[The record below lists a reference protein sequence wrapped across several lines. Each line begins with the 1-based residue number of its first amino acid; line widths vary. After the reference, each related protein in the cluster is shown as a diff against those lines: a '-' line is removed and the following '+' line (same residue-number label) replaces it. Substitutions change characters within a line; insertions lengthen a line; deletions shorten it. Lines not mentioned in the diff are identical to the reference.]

1 MSEHH
6 YRICFIISKNTEHF
20 VKMSEHHYWICFII
34 SKNSE
39 HFVKMS
45 EQPYWMFLLMH
56 CKEMQKIEEELEYPN
71 FVLIAQLQFLIFFRR
86 IAKTLSW
93 MQNTST
99 GYSCQNQNVELYK
112 LWQDNKNALLR
123 LQLLQILVNSDLA
136 SLKRVNT
143 AVHVNVFVTI
153 AEHKY
158 WISLSRLQNNC
169 IMLAFFVTIAVC
181 RTIVLAFFVTIAV
194 CRTIVLAFFVTIAVC
209 RTIVFSFFVIITDC
223 RTPVSWITLS
233 RLQNTSTSYLL
244 LSRLQNAEHQ
254 YYCSSLCHDCRTPVQ
269 AIFCCQDCRMQNTST
284 TAALFVTISE
294 HQLAHFVVI
303 LDTGS
308 FCHDCHSRTQLLA
321 LFVIITD
328 CRTPVLAHFVTIA
341 DCRTPVL
348 AHFVTIADCGTQ
360 VLALFVI
367 HIHVDCRLPVL

>member
-6 YRICFIISKNTEHF
+6 YR
-20 VKMSEHHYWICFII
+20 ICFII

-86 IAKTLSW
+86 IAKTLSLI
-93 MQNTST
+93 QNTST

-169 IMLAFFVTIAVC
+169 ISFLCHDCSLQNNSIFFLC
-181 RTIVLAFFVTIAV
+181 HNY
-194 CRTIVLAFFVTIAVC
+194 
-209 RTIVFSFFVIITDC
+209 
-223 RTPVSWITLS
+223 
-233 RLQNTSTSYLL
+233 RLQNTRELRYWRLAFVVKIVYFVKINTRL
-244 LSRLQNAEHQ
+244 LSCL
-254 YYCSSLCHDCRTPVQ
+254 
-269 AIFCCQDCRMQNTST
+269 
-284 TAALFVTISE
+284 
-294 HQLAHFVVI
+294 
-303 LDTGS
+303 
-308 FCHDCHSRTQLLA
+308 
-321 LFVIITD
+321 
-328 CRTPVLAHFVTIA
+328 
-341 DCRTPVL
+341 
-348 AHFVTIADCGTQ
+348 
-360 VLALFVI
+360 
-367 HIHVDCRLPVL
+367 